1 MKVHKKL
8 SDLLFR
14 YLLFLFTIVTV
25 IAVIMIGVYMFQS
38 GGPSIAKV
46 GIKNFLFGKTWDTS
60 VEPAKYGILPFLLSS
75 VFSMIGTVVIT
86 VPVSILVAVGMS
98 HFIPRPVASVLRT
111 VISMLVFHRLF
122 TDFWE

>member
-46 GIKNFLFGKTWDTS
+46 
-60 VEPAKYGILPFLLSS
+60 
-75 VFSMIGTVVIT
+75 
-86 VPVSILVAVGMS
+86 
-98 HFIPRPVASVLRT
+98 
-111 VISMLVFHRLF
+111 
-122 TDFWE
+122 

>member
-46 GIKNFLFGKTWDTS
+46 GIKNFLFGKTWNRQ
-60 VEPAKYGILPFLLSS
+60 
-75 VFSMIGTVVIT
+75 SMEFY
-86 VPVSILVAVGMS
+86 
-98 HFIPRPVASVLRT
+98 HFCYHPYSL
-111 VISMLVFHRLF
+111 
-122 TDFWE
+122 

>member
-38 GGPSIAKV
+38 GGPSIAKAV
-46 GIKNFLFGKTWDTS
+46 SYTHLQHQGVK
-60 VEPAKYGILPFLLSS
+60 IL
-75 VFSMIGTVVIT
+75 
-86 VPVSILVAVGMS
+86 
-98 HFIPRPVASVLRT
+98 
-111 VISMLVFHRLF
+111 
-122 TDFWE
+122 D

>member
-46 GIKNFLFGKTWDTS
+46 GKTFCL
-60 VEPAKYGILPFLLSS
+60 ERRGILPWNRQSMEFYHFCYHPYFL
-75 VFSMIGTVVIT
+75 
-86 VPVSILVAVGMS
+86 
-98 HFIPRPVASVLRT
+98 
-111 VISMLVFHRLF
+111 
-122 TDFWE
+122 

>member
-38 GGPSIAKV
+38 GGPSIARH
-46 GIKNFLFGKTWDTS
+46 
-60 VEPAKYGILPFLLSS
+60 GILPWNRQSMEFYHFCYHPYFL
-75 VFSMIGTVVIT
+75 
-86 VPVSILVAVGMS
+86 
-98 HFIPRPVASVLRT
+98 
-111 VISMLVFHRLF
+111 
-122 TDFWE
+122 